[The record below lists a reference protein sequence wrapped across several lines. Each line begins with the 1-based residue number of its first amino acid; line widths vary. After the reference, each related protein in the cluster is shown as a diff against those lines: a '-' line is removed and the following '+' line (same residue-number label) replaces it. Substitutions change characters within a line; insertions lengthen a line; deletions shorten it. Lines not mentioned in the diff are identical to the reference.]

1 MLSAQSSLAFPL
13 QDFPIGQEKRQRNNP
28 LPDPVLAMALRAVA
42 YTGMRYEYKSAH
54 TDSPCKFVFV
64 HMGASA
70 LDRIIPNRL
79 YARHS

>member
-1 MLSAQSSLAFPL
+1 
-13 QDFPIGQEKRQRNNP
+13 
-28 LPDPVLAMALRAVA
+28 MALRAVA